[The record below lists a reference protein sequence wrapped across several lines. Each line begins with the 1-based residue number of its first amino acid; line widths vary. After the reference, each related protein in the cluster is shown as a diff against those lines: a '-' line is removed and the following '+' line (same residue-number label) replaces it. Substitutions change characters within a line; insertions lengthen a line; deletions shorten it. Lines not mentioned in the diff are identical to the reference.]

1 VDVALAFS
9 SKNCRFA
16 PAVERSVLARR
27 LLEVLTMATV
37 TSKAGNQTPVAGA
50 SDIQVEASDIQAIV
64 LRPRPKPYRG
74 EYVILRVG
82 DAGQGREML
91 RRILPH
97 VAPADEWWVPSLPG
111 WLGIAITFEGLKAL
125 GVPQASLDSFPIEFR
140 QGMAAR
146 AAILHDVGANAP
158 EHWEHPFGTPDVHVA
173 LALYARNDETLQ
185 KVLELARE
193 AHRDLPGISVVYRM
207 PFGELPD
214 GRNPF
219 GFKDGLHNPHVE
231 GSGSAPPAGREA
243 SVKAGEFIMGYPDE
257 RGEIANGPVPAE
269 LRHNGSFVAL
279 RKFHMD
285 VAAFRRYL
293 RAQASSPEQE
303 ELIAAKMVGRWR
315 SGAPLVLAPDHDDHQ
330 LGIDPNRNN
339 EFSYANDMQGLNCPF
354 SAHIRRVNPR
364 DALKDEV
371 VAVNI
376 HHFLRRGTNYGPPLP
391 EGVLEDDGAARGGVF
406 LLIGAHLQRQFEFV
420 QSQWVTDGN
429 FISHGTE
436 QDPLIGNNDGNG
448 DFTIPQR
455 PVRRRLHGLPR
466 FVAVR
471 GGEYCFIPG
480 LRALRWLA
488 ALGSFSA

>member
-1 VDVALAFS
+1 MPTTAIQVPVVA
-9 SKNCRFA
+9 
-16 PAVERSVLARR
+16 AR
-27 LLEVLTMATV
+27 
-37 TSKAGNQTPVAGA
+37 N
-50 SDIQVEASDIQAIV
+50 IQVEASDIQAIV

-97 VAPADEWWVPSLPG
+97 VAPAAEWWVPSLPG
-111 WLGIAITFEGLKAL
+111 WLGIAFTFEGLKAL

-146 AAILHDVGANAP
+146 AAILHDLGANAP
-158 EHWEHPFGTPDVHVA
+158 GNWEHPFGTPDVHVA
-173 LALYARNDETLQ
+173 LALYAKDDETLQ
-185 KVLELARE
+185 KVLELARK
-193 AHRDLPGISVVYRM
+193 AHHDLADISVVYRM
-207 PFGELPD
+207 RFGELPE

-231 GSGSAPPAGREA
+231 GSGSVPQAGSGA
-243 SVKAGEFIMGYPDE
+243 SIKAGEFILGYADE
-257 RGEIANGPVPAE
+257 NGETAETPVPQE
-269 LRHNGSFVAL
+269 LRQNGTFMAF
-279 RKFHMD
+279 RKFRMD

-293 RAQASSPEQE
+293 RAQASSPEEE
-303 ELIAAKMVGRWR
+303 ELLAAKMVGRWR
-315 SGAPLVLAPDHDDHQ
+315 SGAPLVLAPDQDNPE
-330 LGIDPNRNN
+330 LGSDRNRNN
-339 EFSYANDMQGLNCPF
+339 VFSYTDDMKGLKCPF
-354 SAHIRRVNPR
+354 SAHMRRVNPR

-371 VAVNI
+371 VAVNL

-391 EGVLEDDGAARGGVF
+391 EGVLEDDGAERGGVF
-406 LLIGAHLQRQFEFV
+406 LLIGAYLKRQFEFI

-436 QDPLIGNNDGNG
+436 QDPLIGNNDGDG
-448 DFTIPQR
+448 VFTIPQR
-455 PVRRRLHGLPR
+455 PARRRLRGLPQ
-466 FVAVR
+466 FVTVR

-488 ALGSFSA
+488 ALGSCS

>member
-1 VDVALAFS
+1 MPTTAIQVPVVA
-9 SKNCRFA
+9 
-16 PAVERSVLARR
+16 AR
-27 LLEVLTMATV
+27 
-37 TSKAGNQTPVAGA
+37 N
-50 SDIQVEASDIQAIV
+50 IQVEASDVQAIV

-74 EYVILRVG
+74 EYVILRIG

-97 VAPADEWWVPSLPG
+97 VALAAEWWVPSLPG
-111 WLGIAITFEGLKAL
+111 WLGIAFTFEGLKAL

-146 AAILHDVGANAP
+146 AAILHDLGANAP
-158 EHWEHPFGTPDVHVA
+158 GNWEHPFGTPDVHVA
-173 LALYARNDETLQ
+173 LALYAKDDETLQ
-185 KVLELARE
+185 KVLELARK
-193 AHRDLPGISVVYRM
+193 AHHDLADISVVYRM
-207 PFGELPD
+207 RFGELPE

-231 GSGSAPPAGREA
+231 GSGSVPQAGSEA
-243 SVKAGEFIMGYPDE
+243 SLKAGEFILGYADE
-257 RGEIANGPVPAE
+257 NGETAETPVPQE
-269 LRHNGSFVAL
+269 LRQNGTFMAF

-293 RAQASSPEQE
+293 RAQASSPEEE
-303 ELIAAKMVGRWR
+303 ELLAAKMVGRWC
-315 SGAPLVLAPDHDDHQ
+315 SGAPLVLAPDQDNPE
-330 LGIDPNRNN
+330 LGSDRNRNN
-339 EFSYANDMQGLNCPF
+339 VFSYTDDMKGLKCPF
-354 SAHIRRVNPR
+354 SAHMRRVNPR

-371 VAVNI
+371 VAVNL

-391 EGVLEDDGAARGGVF
+391 EGVLEDDGAERGGVF
-406 LLIGAHLQRQFEFV
+406 LLIGAYLKRQFEFI

-436 QDPLIGNNDGNG
+436 QDPLIGNNDGDG
-448 DFTIPQR
+448 VFTIPQR
-455 PVRRRLHGLPR
+455 PARRRLRGLPQ
-466 FVAVR
+466 FVTVR

-488 ALGSFSA
+488 ALGSCS

>member
-1 VDVALAFS
+1 MPTTTTQVPMVEAAPIRVD
-9 SKNCRFA
+9 
-16 PAVERSVLARR
+16 
-27 LLEVLTMATV
+27 
-37 TSKAGNQTPVAGA
+37 
-50 SDIQVEASDIQAIV
+50 ASDIQAIV

-74 EYVILRVG
+74 EYIILRIG

-111 WLGIAITFEGLKAL
+111 WLGIAFTFEGLKAL
-125 GVPQASLDSFPIEFR
+125 GLPQASLDSFPIEFKE
-140 QGMAAR
+140 GMAAR

-158 EHWEHPFGTPDVHVA
+158 GNWEHPFGTPDVHVA
-173 LALYARNDETLQ
+173 LALYAADDESLQ
-185 KVLELARE
+185 KVLALARM
-193 AHRDLPGISVVYRM
+193 AHRDLSEISVVYRM
-207 PFGELPD
+207 QFGELPE

-231 GSGSAPPAGREA
+231 GSAPAAHAGHEA
-243 SVKAGEFIMGYPDE
+243 PIKAGEFILGYPDE
-257 RGEIANGPVPAE
+257 NGEIATVPIPDE
-269 LRHNGSFVAL
+269 LRRNGSFVAM

-293 RAQASSPEQE
+293 RAHASSPQEE

-315 SGAPLVLAPDHDDHQ
+315 SGAPLVLAPDRDDPQ
-330 LGIDPNRNN
+330 LGSDPNRNN
-339 EFSYANDMQGLNCPF
+339 EFSYADDVKGLRCPF

-371 VAVNI
+371 VAINL

-391 EGVLEDDGAARGGVF
+391 EGVLEDDGAERGGVF

-420 QSQWVTDGN
+420 QSQWATDGN

-436 QDPLIGNNDGNG
+436 QDPLIGNNDGDG
-448 DFTIPQR
+448 VFTIPAK
-455 PVRRRLHGLPR
+455 PARRRLHGLPR
-466 FVAVR
+466 FVTVR

-488 ALGSFSA
+488 ALDSPSA

>member
-1 VDVALAFS
+1 VPTTAIQVPVVA
-9 SKNCRFA
+9 
-16 PAVERSVLARR
+16 AR
-27 LLEVLTMATV
+27 
-37 TSKAGNQTPVAGA
+37 N
-50 SDIQVEASDIQAIV
+50 IQVEASDIQAIV

-97 VAPADEWWVPSLPG
+97 VAPAAEWWVPSLPG
-111 WLGIAITFEGLKAL
+111 WLGIAFTFEGLKAL

-146 AAILHDVGANAP
+146 AAILHDLGANAP
-158 EHWEHPFGTPDVHVA
+158 GNWEHPFGTPDVHVA
-173 LALYARNDETLQ
+173 LALYAKDDETLQ
-185 KVLELARE
+185 KVLELARK
-193 AHRDLPGISVVYRM
+193 AHHDLADISVVYRM
-207 PFGELPD
+207 RFGELPE

-231 GSGSAPPAGREA
+231 GSGSVPQAGSGA
-243 SVKAGEFIMGYPDE
+243 SIKAGEFILGYADE
-257 RGEIANGPVPAE
+257 NGETAETPVPQE
-269 LRHNGSFVAL
+269 LRQNGTFMAF

-293 RAQASSPEQE
+293 RAQASSPEEE
-303 ELIAAKMVGRWR
+303 ELLAAKMVGRWR
-315 SGAPLVLAPDHDDHQ
+315 SGAPLVLAPDQDNPE
-330 LGIDPNRNN
+330 LGSDRNRNN
-339 EFSYANDMQGLNCPF
+339 VFSYTDDMKGLKCPF
-354 SAHIRRVNPR
+354 SAHMRRVNPR

-371 VAVNI
+371 VAVNL

-391 EGVLEDDGAARGGVF
+391 EGVLEDDGAERGGVF
-406 LLIGAHLQRQFEFV
+406 LLIGAYLKRQFEFI

-436 QDPLIGNNDGNG
+436 QDPLIGNNDGAG
-448 DFTIPQR
+448 VFTIPQR
-455 PVRRRLHGLPR
+455 PARRRLRGLPQ
-466 FVAVR
+466 FVTVR

-488 ALGSFSA
+488 ALGSCS